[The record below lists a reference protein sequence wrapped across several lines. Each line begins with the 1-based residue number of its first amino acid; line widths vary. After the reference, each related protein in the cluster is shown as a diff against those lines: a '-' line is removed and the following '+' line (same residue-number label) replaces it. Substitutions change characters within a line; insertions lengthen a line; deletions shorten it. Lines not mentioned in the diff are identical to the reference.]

1 MAKSL
6 TATEII
12 QQVERLVGRQPE
24 KYMFRLINDGLL
36 DIGEKKQHYSVSS
49 KQDLVVYDRWY
60 TLSDNVIDIIR
71 VEILDT
77 NNRYVMIP
85 RLADSH
91 KLLRG
96 DTDTDDDSLR

>member
-1 MAKSL
+1 MTVKD
-6 TATEII
+6 II
-12 QQVERLVGRQPE
+12 EQVERIGGRQPAN
-24 KYMFRLINDGLL
+24 YIFRLINDGLL
-36 DIGEKKQHYSVSS
+36 DIGDKKQHYIVSS
-49 KQDLVVYDRWY
+49 KQDLVAYDRWY

-96 DTDTDDDSLR
+96 DTDIDDDSLR